1 MIPRSGRSP
10 GGGHDNPLQYSCLK
24 NPVDRGDWGATVHG
38 VAKLAYMYAPGF
50 DFDYGIGSEIP
61 PGFSLPT
68 ERPKKAKFSILLT
81 SHSPYVLVVVGMHGF
96 RPC

>member
-1 MIPRSGRSP
+1 MTTTLVFLPKESRGQGSLGDYSPWGRKI
-10 GGGHDNPLQYSCLK
+10 GMHAQ
-24 NPVDRGDWGATVHG
+24 
-38 VAKLAYMYAPGF
+38 LALTLIMEM
-50 DFDYGIGSEIP
+50 GSEIP
-61 PGFSLPT
+61 PGFCFPT

>member
-1 MIPRSGRSP
+1 MGSQNK
-10 GGGHDNPLQYSCLK
+10 HACM
-24 NPVDRGDWGATVHG
+24 H
-38 VAKLAYMYAPGF
+38 LALTLIME
-50 DFDYGIGSEIP
+50 IGSEIP

-96 RPC
+96 RQC